1 MIRRPPRSTLFPYT
15 TLFRSESQHC
25 VPGPEVE
32 SDRRDEAR
40 YGNSPAETRRKRQG
54 RGPQGRGTGAQR
66 HALTTG
72 LSQARVGGLTSPP
85 PAPWRTQPESRCR
98 QFPSRARESLARRQI
113 PGAPN
118 GSCQPHE
125 RLLAAALACLFE
137 LLANDASARHA
148 GPLRGLLE
156 PPGELFCKTD
166 RDCLTHMAKV

>member
-1 MIRRPPRSTLFPYT
+1 MCGDPARVA
-15 TLFRSESQHC
+15 ESQHC

-85 PAPWRTQPESRCR
+85 PAQREIGRSALRRT
-98 QFPSRARESLARRQI
+98 
-113 PGAPN
+113 
-118 GSCQPHE
+118 
-125 RLLAAALACLFE
+125 
-137 LLANDASARHA
+137 
-148 GPLRGLLE
+148 
-156 PPGELFCKTD
+156 KD
-166 RDCLTHMAKV
+166 RDRLALVAPVHLKVGPVDRNYGMLREQLAHPDEAQIGEVGLSVRITVR